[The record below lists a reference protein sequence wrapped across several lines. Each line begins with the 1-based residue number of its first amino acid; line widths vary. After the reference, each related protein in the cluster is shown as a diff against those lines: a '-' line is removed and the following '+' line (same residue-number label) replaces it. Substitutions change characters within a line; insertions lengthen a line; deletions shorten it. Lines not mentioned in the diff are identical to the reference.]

1 MNDTTNINGSHET
14 GTDILGWVD
23 SLKFGR
29 FHIVLLL
36 LTGLP
41 VLFAGY
47 CTQVIALV
55 LPSILKEWRLSPM
68 SAGTLI
74 SWGFVGF
81 MLGSLF
87 FGAIADRLGRKKMLM
102 AALALCAASTGLSYY
117 APGFGSLCSLR
128 FCTGLGVGGV
138 FPLSVAVISEFAPS
152 NLRARL
158 LTVVAGSYTLG
169 WAVAAFVSIILIPAF
184 GWRIMLA
191 VGSLPLLCLPF
202 MNLYLPESI
211 HFLFGKTHHAS
222 RFFMNSSA
230 DSVMNISREASRI
243 SHTAGVA
250 LPAGPVQ
257 IPIRSTAPTS
267 GHLSSLF
274 RPGLARMTV
283 LLSLT
288 YLLCSIVL
296 YGISS
301 WLPALMVKAGFSL
314 TKSFSYSMVQAIG
327 SCLGGI
333 FLGYLL
339 DIFGRKQG
347 LALTYLLGGLS
358 VLLFSLVTSEV
369 SLYIAGA
376 ATGVFVLAAPTALLV
391 VIGETFPTNIRSTG
405 VGFVQA
411 MSKIGSI
418 LGPIIGG
425 VLQAVNLN
433 PKQFFVIFAL
443 PCFVCV
449 GLVFLYRT
457 KKKGEALETI

>member
-1 MNDTTNINGSHET
+1 MNDIAKENGSHGT

-47 CTQVIALV
+47 CTQVIALI
-55 LPSILKEWRLSPM
+55 LPSILKEWGLSPI

-87 FGAIADRLGRKKMLM
+87 FGAVADHLGRKKMLM
-102 AALALCAASTGLSYY
+102 AALALCAVSTGLSYY
-117 APGFGSLCSLR
+117 ASGFGALCSLR

-138 FPLSVAVISEFAPS
+138 FPLSVAVISEFAPAS
-152 NLRARL
+152 LRARL

-191 VGSLPLLCLPF
+191 VGALPLLCLPF
-202 MNLYLPESI
+202 IGLYLPESI
-211 HFLFGKTHHAS
+211 HFLFGKTHHVS
-222 RFFMNSSA
+222 RFFMSSSA
-230 DSVMNISREASRI
+230 DSVLNIAREASRI
-243 SHTAGVA
+243 SHIAGA
-250 LPAGPVQ
+250 TLPAGPVQ
-257 IPIRSTAPTS
+257 IPIVSATTTS
-267 GHLSSLF
+267 GRLSSLF
-274 RPGLARMTV
+274 RPGLARMTI

-288 YLLCSIVL
+288 YFLCSIVL

-301 WLPALMVKAGFSL
+301 WLPTLMVKAGFSL
-314 TKSFSYSMVQAIG
+314 TKSFSYSMVQSIG
-327 SCLGGI
+327 SCLGGV

-339 DIFGRKQG
+339 DIFGRKRG
-347 LALTYLLGGLS
+347 LALTYLLGGMS
-358 VLLFSLVTSEV
+358 VLLFSLVTSEA

-376 ATGVFVLAAPTALLV
+376 ATGIFVLAAPTALLV

-405 VGFVQA
+405 VGLVQA

-418 LGPIIGG
+418 LGPVIGG
-425 VLQAVNLN
+425 ALQAVNLS
-433 PKQFFVIFAL
+433 PKHFFVIFAL
-443 PCFVCV
+443 PCFFCV
-449 GLVFLYRT
+449 GLVFFYRT
-457 KKKGEALETI
+457 KKKGEALETV

>member
-1 MNDTTNINGSHET
+1 MTNVNGSHET

-29 FHIVLLL
+29 FHVVLLL

-55 LPSILKEWRLSPM
+55 LPSILKEWGLSPM

-74 SWGFVGF
+74 SWGFAGF

-152 NLRARL
+152 SLRARL

-191 VGSLPLLCLPF
+191 VGALPLLCLPF
-202 MNLYLPESI
+202 IGLYLPESI
-211 HFLFGKTHHAS
+211 HFLFGKTHHVS
-222 RFFMNSSA
+222 RFFMNRSA

-243 SHTAGVA
+243 SRIAAVT

-257 IPIRSTAPTS
+257 IPIHSTAPTS
-267 GHLSSLF
+267 GRLSSLF

-288 YLLCSIVL
+288 YFLCAIVL

-301 WLPALMVKAGFSL
+301 WLPTLMVKAGFSL

-327 SCLGGI
+327 SCLGGV

-358 VLLFSLVTSEV
+358 VLLFSLVTSEA

-376 ATGVFVLAAPTALLV
+376 ATGIFVLAAPTALLV
-391 VIGETFPTNIRSTG
+391 VIGETFPTSIRSTG

-425 VLQAVNLN
+425 VLQAIDLSL
-433 PKQFFVIFAL
+433 KQFFVIFAL

-457 KKKGEALETI
+457 KKKGQALETV